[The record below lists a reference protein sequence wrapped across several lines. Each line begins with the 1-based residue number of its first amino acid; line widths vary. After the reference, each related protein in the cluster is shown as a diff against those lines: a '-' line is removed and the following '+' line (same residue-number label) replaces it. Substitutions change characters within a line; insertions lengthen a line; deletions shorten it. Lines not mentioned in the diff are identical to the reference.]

1 MWHKL
6 GYSFWTLNHAG
17 LIVNG
22 RCLPFSQCL
31 GKHTKYYDRILS
43 FKNEGAN
50 YTKGC
55 ISIRSVSAGKVRG

>member
-17 LIVNG
+17 LNV
-22 RCLPFSQCL
+22 LE
-31 GKHTKYYDRILS
+31 KHTKYYDRILS
-43 FKNEGAN
+43 FKNEGAD

-55 ISIRSVSAGKVRG
+55 ISVRSVSAGKVRG